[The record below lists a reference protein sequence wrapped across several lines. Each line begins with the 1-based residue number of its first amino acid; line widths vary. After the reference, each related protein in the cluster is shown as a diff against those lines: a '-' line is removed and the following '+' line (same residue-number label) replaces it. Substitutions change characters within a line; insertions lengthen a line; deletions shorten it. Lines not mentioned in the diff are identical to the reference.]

1 MSVRDKPC
9 SQDAWLQEVFGV
21 PVDELYEKAIEPDAA
36 PVLTR
41 ALELRSFLALA
52 EEQVARIRD
61 RMHEATAPD
70 HPMEDLS
77 AADLR
82 MDTQWLEAALAAR
95 EGYRSALNN
104 LLSSPLPLR
113 ELGSRPVRSVRHKVT
128 MSMPPTPSGPAVGSA
143 QAGRTSRV
151 RKSGIA

>member
-21 PVDELYEKAIEPDAA
+21 PVDELYEKAVEPDAA

-95 EGYRSALNN
+95 DGYQKALTDLLCTNPPLGRGRALVRGVSNTTLTTTSPSA
-104 LLSSPLPLR
+104 LSSPA
-113 ELGSRPVRSVRHKVT
+113 
-128 MSMPPTPSGPAVGSA
+128 PSSA
-143 QAGRTSRV
+143 QATRPRRV
-151 RKSGIA
+151 